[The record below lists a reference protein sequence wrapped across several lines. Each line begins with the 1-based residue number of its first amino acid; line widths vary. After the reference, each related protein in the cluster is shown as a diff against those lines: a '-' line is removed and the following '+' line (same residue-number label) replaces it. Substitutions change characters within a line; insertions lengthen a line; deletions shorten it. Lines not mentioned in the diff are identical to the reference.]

1 MRHVNKP
8 TLSREAI
15 WTLHVVCVSTS
26 CGVCIIAGLLWS
38 PIHIFKKLQFE
49 AWGIHTTLH
58 FVSCDSRSSD
68 LQGSTHRSWKNT
80 PLAQEW
86 CFNHTKPVFGVFPET
101 WRGCQLRKQ
110 CCPRKAHTL
119 GLMHKQLCLQTKEIS
134 EKTIF
139 RDCIEKKI
147 NRFNWG
153 GLIALQSQQLYLTL
167 APYSTLNR
175 KIAYLPCRLILCL

>member
-38 PIHIFKKLQFE
+38 PIHIFKKMQFE

-86 CFNHTKPVFGVFPET
+86 CFNHTKPVFGVFSWDLKRLPAE
-101 WRGCQLRKQ
+101 
-110 CCPRKAHTL
+110 KAVL
-119 GLMHKQLCLQTKEIS
+119 PQEGLYAGSNAQTAVFTNQRNFWENN
-134 EKTIF
+134 F
-139 RDCIEKKI
+139 QRLYWKKI
-147 NRFNWG
+147 NSFNWG

-175 KIAYLPCRLILCL
+175 KIAYLLCRLILCL